1 MIAHLTPAG
10 AIHAV
15 LALLC
20 LVAGLVQFL
29 RPKRGAG
36 HRARGYF
43 YVYAMLASDAATL
56 LVYRFTGQFNAFHV
70 AAIVNFALIVLAIVP
85 LLRNP
90 RPVNW
95 RRTHYNFIAW
105 SYASP
110 VSAGITNVAARLLPV
125 TTREQVG
132 LIAIVASLM
141 TMTAAYILIRRHRPA
156 LEASIVSTALAG
168 QSGAAS

>member
-20 LVAGLVQFL
+20 LAAGFIQFL

-43 YVYAMLASDAATL
+43 YVYAMLVSDAATL
-56 LVYRFTGQFNAFHV
+56 LLYRFTGHFNAFHV
-70 AAIVNFALIVLAIVP
+70 AAIVNFTLIVLAIVP
-85 LLRNP
+85 LLRTP
-90 RPVNW
+90 RPQNW

-110 VSAGITNVAARLLPV
+110 VSAGITNLATRLLPV
-125 TTREQVG
+125 TTREQAA
-132 LIAIVASLM
+132 LIALAASLV
-141 TMTAAYILIRRHRPA
+141 TMMIAYILIRKHRP
-156 LEASIVSTALAG
+156 LSEAPIVPTALAG
-168 QSGAAS
+168 QSGAPS